1 MRITILTVVPDMLES
16 LWASPIIRHALA
28 KGIITLEMIDI
39 RSFADGSFRHI
50 DDSPFGGGAGMIMR
64 CEPVYRA
71 YRSVYS
77 EQCHT
82 VIPMPAG
89 HVYTQAKAHELCGYE
104 HLILIAGHYE
114 GLDERI
120 VRLADECICMG
131 DYIMSGGEY
140 ACMNIVDSIVRL
152 LPGVIRKE
160 STEDESFENG
170 LLEYGQYTKPVEF
183 EGMRV
188 PDVLRSGNHQKIAAF
203 RRQDSLLKTMRYRPE
218 LLEHVSLSEEE
229 KRFLEQES
237 RESVQE

>member
-1 MRITILTVVPDMLES
+1 MRISILTVVPQMIGS
-16 LWASPIIRHALA
+16 LLASPIIQHAQA
-28 KGIITLEMIDI
+28 KGIIDLEIVDI
-39 RSFADGSFRHI
+39 RAFADGSFRHI

-71 YRSVYS
+71 YRSVCS
-77 EQCHT
+77 EGCHT
-82 VIPMPAG
+82 LIPLPAG
-89 HVYTQAKAHELCGYE
+89 HVYNQEKAHELCGYD

-114 GLDERI
+114 GMDERI
-120 VRLADECICMG
+120 LKLADECICMG

-152 LPGVIRKE
+152 LPGVIRRE

-188 PDVLRSGNHQKIAAF
+188 PDVLRSGNHAKIAEF
-203 RRQDSLLKTMRYRPE
+203 RRRDSLLKTKRYRPE
-218 LLEHVSLSEEE
+218 LLENTVLSEEE
-229 KRFLEQES
+229 KRFLNQES
-237 RESVQE
+237 KESVQE